1 MFSEADLQHSYYVTK
16 KRLLTLL
23 VAAIFLLSV
32 IFLRL
37 AYIQVIWGKDL
48 QARAADQW
56 QRDLPIKAYR
66 GDIVDTNGNLLATT
80 KTGYSVYAR
89 PQSVDNPEQ
98 CAEVLSGLLQ
108 IDYQTL
114 YDKLVKRGTSE
125 VTLKR
130 QIDVDTAE
138 LIRSY
143 NLKGVYLASE
153 GVRSYVYGD
162 FLSQVLGFVSSD
174 GVGQTGLEAYYD
186 KYLQGINGA
195 LLTETDLVGDELEQ
209 GSMTYVPSI
218 DGLTVTLTI
227 DATIQAVVENVL
239 QLAMYQQNP
248 QAARCIVLDVTT
260 GEILAMASKPSI
272 DLNNLPRDNIEYL
285 MKYSK
290 NTLLTDVYEPGSTF
304 KILTAAACLEEY
316 RNGNS
321 KAFSAQ
327 HVFGN
332 SSGTRIIDGS
342 KISCWTKH
350 ANGKHSNQTL
360 SDALNNSCNPIFT
373 DIALSLGKATMYD
386 YLDKFGYGSVTG
398 IDFAGEQAGI
408 LVPKSAVTNGDL
420 ARIGFGQTIA
430 VTPLQLCMATAAAVN
445 GGLLMQPY
453 LVKEISDPTTGQVV
467 KRFSPTVVN
476 RAISEETSAQI
487 AAMLQRVVDE
497 GGGKNAKIEGYQ
509 VGGKTGTAQKFV
521 DGALATGKYVSSFIG
536 FFPASS
542 SKYLVL
548 MIVDEPE
555 GQSYGSIVAAPYA
568 GLVFREIINYKNIA
582 PLD

>member
-1 MFSEADLQHSYYVTK
+1 MHNDNYYVTK
-16 KRLLTLL
+16 KRLLTLI

-48 QARAADQW
+48 QAKAAEQW
-56 QRDLPIKAYR
+56 QRDLPINAYR

-80 KTGYSVYAR
+80 ETGYSVYAR
-89 PQSVDNPEQ
+89 PQSVDDPAR
-98 CAEVLSGLLQ
+98 CAEALSSVLEL
-108 IDYQTL
+108 DYQKV
-114 YDKLVKRGTSE
+114 YDKLTKRGVSE
-125 VTLKR
+125 VTIKR
-130 QIDVDTAE
+130 QIDADRAE
-138 LIRSY
+138 DIRSY
-143 NLKGVYLASE
+143 NLEGVYLASE
-153 GVRSYVYGD
+153 GLRSYVYGD

-186 KYLQGINGA
+186 KYLQGINGV
-195 LLTETDLVGDELEQ
+195 LLTETDLVGNELEQ
-209 GSMTYVPSI
+209 GSMTYIPSVN
-218 DGLTVTLTI
+218 GLTVTLTI
-227 DATIQAVVENVL
+227 DAVIQTVAENVL

-260 GEILAMASKPSI
+260 GEILAMASKPSV
-272 DLNNLPRDNIEYL
+272 DLNNLPRDNLEYL

-304 KILTAAACLEEY
+304 KVLTASACLEEF
-316 RNGNS
+316 RKGNS
-321 KAFSAQ
+321 RAFSAE

-386 YLDKFGYGSVTG
+386 YLEKFGYGSVTG

-408 LVPKSAVTNGDL
+408 LVPESAVTNGDL

-430 VTPLQLCMATAAAVN
+430 VTALQLCMATAAAVN

-453 LVKEISDPTTGQVV
+453 LVKEISDPMTGQVV

-476 RAISEETSAQI
+476 RAISKETSAQI
-487 AAMLQRVVDE
+487 AKMLQRVVAE
-497 GGGKNAKIEGYQ
+497 GGGKNAYVEGYQ

-542 SKYLVL
+542 PKYLVL

-568 GLVFREIINYKNIA
+568 GLIFKEIINYKNIA
-582 PLD
+582 PLE

>member
-1 MFSEADLQHSYYVTK
+1 MQQEYYISK
-16 KRLLTLL
+16 KRLLTLI
-23 VAAIFLLSV
+23 VAAIFLFTV
-32 IFLRL
+32 IFCRL

-48 QARAADQW
+48 QVKASEQW

-66 GDIVDTNGNLLATT
+66 GDIVDANGNLIATT
-80 KTGYSVYAR
+80 ETGYSVYAR
-89 PQSVDNPEQ
+89 PKSVTDAEH
-98 CAEVLSGLLQ
+98 AAKILSEVLEL
-108 IDYQTL
+108 DYQTT
-114 YDKLVKRGTSE
+114 YEKLTKKGVSE
-125 VTLKR
+125 VTVKR
-130 QIDVDTAE
+130 QIDGDKASE
-138 LIRSY
+138 IRSA
-143 NLKGVYLASE
+143 NLDGIYLASE

-162 FLSQVLGFVSSD
+162 FLSQVLGFTSSD

-186 KYLQGINGA
+186 KYLQGINGK
-195 LLTETDLVGDELEQ
+195 LLTETDLVGSELTN
-209 GSMTYVPSI
+209 GTMSYIPSVN
-218 DGLTVTLTI
+218 GLTVTLTV
-227 DATIQAVVENVL
+227 DSVIQTVVENVL
-239 QLAMYQQNP
+239 ELAMYQQNP
-248 QAARCIVLDVTT
+248 QAARCIVMDVTT
-260 GEILAMASKPSI
+260 GEILAMASKPSV
-272 DLNNLPRDNIEYL
+272 DLNNLPRDNLEYL

-304 KILTAAACLEEY
+304 KVLTASACLEEF

-321 KAFSAQ
+321 KAFSAE

-350 ANGKHSNQTL
+350 TNGKHSNQNL

-373 DIALSLGKATMYD
+373 DIALSLGKNTMYE
-386 YLDKFGYGSVTG
+386 YLNKFGYGSVTG

-430 VTPLQLCMATAAAVN
+430 VTALQLCVATAAAVN
-445 GGLLMQPY
+445 GGLRMQPY
-453 LVKEISDPTTGQVV
+453 LVKEISDPTTGKVV
-467 KRFSPTVVN
+467 KRFSPTVVE
-476 RAISEETSAQI
+476 RAVSAETSAQI
-487 AAMLQRVVDE
+487 AKMLQRVVEE

-542 SKYLVL
+542 PKYLTL
-548 MIVDEPE
+548 MIVDEPQ

-568 GLVFREIINYKNIA
+568 KLVFQEIINYKNIA
-582 PLD
+582 PLT

>member
-1 MFSEADLQHSYYVTK
+1 MQQEYYISK
-16 KRLLTLL
+16 KRLLTLI
-23 VAAIFLLSV
+23 VAAIFLFTV
-32 IFLRL
+32 IFCRL

-48 QARAADQW
+48 QVKASEQW

-66 GDIVDTNGNLLATT
+66 GDIVDANGNLIATT
-80 KTGYSVYAR
+80 ETGYSVYAR
-89 PQSVDNPEQ
+89 PKSVTDAEH
-98 CAEVLSGLLQ
+98 AAKILSEVLEL
-108 IDYQTL
+108 DYQAT
-114 YDKLVKRGTSE
+114 YEKLTKKGVSE
-125 VTLKR
+125 VTVKR
-130 QIDVDTAE
+130 QIDGDKASE
-138 LIRSY
+138 IRSA
-143 NLKGVYLASE
+143 NLDGIYLASE

-162 FLSQVLGFVSSD
+162 FLSQVLGFTSSD

-186 KYLQGINGA
+186 KYLQGINGK
-195 LLTETDLVGDELEQ
+195 LLTETDLVGSELTN
-209 GSMTYVPSI
+209 GTMSYIPSVN
-218 DGLTVTLTI
+218 GLTVTLTV
-227 DATIQAVVENVL
+227 DSVIQTVVENVL
-239 QLAMYQQNP
+239 ELAMYQQKP
-248 QAARCIVLDVTT
+248 QAARCIVMDVTT
-260 GEILAMASKPSI
+260 GEILAMASKPSV
-272 DLNNLPRDNIEYL
+272 DLNNLPRDNLEYL

-304 KILTAAACLEEY
+304 KVLTASACLEEF

-321 KAFSAQ
+321 KAFSAE

-350 ANGKHSNQTL
+350 TNGKHSNQNL

-373 DIALSLGKATMYD
+373 DIALSLGKNTMYE
-386 YLDKFGYGSVTG
+386 YLNKFGYGSVTG

-430 VTPLQLCMATAAAVN
+430 VTALQLCVATAAAVN
-445 GGLLMQPY
+445 GGLRMQPY
-453 LVKEISDPTTGQVV
+453 LVKEISAPTTGKVV
-467 KRFSPTVVN
+467 KRFSPTVVE
-476 RAISEETSAQI
+476 RAVSAETSAQI
-487 AAMLQRVVDE
+487 AKMLQRVVEE

-542 SKYLVL
+542 PKYLTL
-548 MIVDEPE
+548 MIVDEPQ

-568 GLVFREIINYKNIA
+568 KLVFQEIINYKNIA
-582 PLD
+582 PLT

>member
-1 MFSEADLQHSYYVTK
+1 MQHDYYTSK
-16 KRLLTLL
+16 KRLLTLI
-23 VAAIFLLSV
+23 VAAIFLFLV

-37 AYIQVIWGKDL
+37 AYIQVIWGKEL
-48 QARAADQW
+48 QAKAGNQW

-66 GDIVDTNGNLLATT
+66 GDITDTNGNLIATT
-80 KTGYSVYAR
+80 ETGYGVYAR
-89 PQSVDNPEQ
+89 PKSVVDAEA
-98 CAEVLSGLLQ
+98 CAKALAEILDMDYAKLLE
-108 IDYQTL
+108 
-114 YDKLVKRGTSE
+114 KLTKKGVSE
-125 VTLKR
+125 VTIKR
-130 QIDVDTAE
+130 QIDSAQASE
-138 LIRSY
+138 IRSR
-143 NLKGVYLASE
+143 NLHGVYLAAE
-153 GVRSYVYGD
+153 GLRSYLYGD
-162 FLSQVLGFVSSD
+162 FLSQVLGFVSYD

-186 KYLQGINGA
+186 KYLQGINGK
-195 LLTETDLVGDELEQ
+195 LLTETDLVGSELAD
-209 GSMTYVPSI
+209 GSMSYVPAI
-218 DGLTVTLTI
+218 NGLTVTLTI
-227 DATIQAVVENVL
+227 DAVIQTIVENVL
-239 QLAMYQQNP
+239 QLAMYQQKP

-260 GEILAMASKPSI
+260 GEILAMASKPSV
-272 DLNNLPRDNIEYL
+272 DLNNLPRDNLEYL

-304 KILTAAACLEEY
+304 KVLTAAACLEEY
-316 RNGNS
+316 RRGNP
-321 KAFSAQ
+321 KAFSAE
-327 HVFGN
+327 HIFGN
-332 SSGTRIIDGS
+332 SSGIRIIDGS

-350 ANGKHSNQTL
+350 ANGKHSNQNL

-373 DIALSLGKATMYD
+373 DIALSLGKSTMYE

-398 IDFAGEQAGI
+398 IDFSGEQAGI
-408 LVPKSAVTNGDL
+408 LVPKTSVTNGDL

-430 VTPLQLCMATAAAVN
+430 VTALQLCMATASAVN

-453 LVKEISDPTTGQVV
+453 LVKEISDPTTGNVV

-476 RAISEETSAQI
+476 RTVSAETSAQI
-487 AAMLQRVVDE
+487 ASMLKRVVDE

-542 SKYLVL
+542 PKYLAL

-568 GLVFREIINYKNIA
+568 ALVFQEIINYKNIS
-582 PLD
+582 PLE

>member
-1 MFSEADLQHSYYVTK
+1 MQQEYYISK
-16 KRLLTLL
+16 KRLLTLI
-23 VAAIFLLSV
+23 VAAIFLFTV
-32 IFLRL
+32 IFCRL

-48 QARAADQW
+48 QVKASEQW

-66 GDIVDTNGNLLATT
+66 GDIVDANGNLIATT
-80 KTGYSVYAR
+80 ETGYSVYAR
-89 PQSVDNPEQ
+89 PKSVTDAEH
-98 CAEVLSGLLQ
+98 AAKILSEVLEL
-108 IDYQTL
+108 DYQTT
-114 YDKLVKRGTSE
+114 YEKLTKKGVSE
-125 VTLKR
+125 VTVKR
-130 QIDVDTAE
+130 QIDGDKASE
-138 LIRSY
+138 IRSA
-143 NLKGVYLASE
+143 NLDGIYLASE

-162 FLSQVLGFVSSD
+162 FLSQVLGFTSSD

-186 KYLQGINGA
+186 KYLQGINGK
-195 LLTETDLVGDELEQ
+195 LLTETDLVGSELTN
-209 GSMTYVPSI
+209 GTMSYIPSVN
-218 DGLTVTLTI
+218 GLTVTLTV
-227 DATIQAVVENVL
+227 DSVIQTVVENVL
-239 QLAMYQQNP
+239 ELAMYQQKP
-248 QAARCIVLDVTT
+248 QAARCIVMDVTT
-260 GEILAMASKPSI
+260 GEILAMASKPSV
-272 DLNNLPRDNIEYL
+272 DLNNLPRDNLEYL

-304 KILTAAACLEEY
+304 KVLTASACLEEF

-321 KAFSAQ
+321 KAFSAE

-350 ANGKHSNQTL
+350 TNGKHSNQNL

-373 DIALSLGKATMYD
+373 DIALSLGKNTMYE
-386 YLDKFGYGSVTG
+386 YLNKFGYGSVTG

-430 VTPLQLCMATAAAVN
+430 VTALQLCVATAAAVN
-445 GGLLMQPY
+445 GGLRMQPY
-453 LVKEISDPTTGQVV
+453 LVKEISDPTTGKVV
-467 KRFSPTVVN
+467 KRFSPTVVE
-476 RAISEETSAQI
+476 RAVSAETSAQI
-487 AAMLQRVVDE
+487 AKMLQRVVEE

-542 SKYLVL
+542 PKYLTL
-548 MIVDEPE
+548 MIVDEPQ

-568 GLVFREIINYKNIA
+568 KLVFQEIINYKNIA
-582 PLD
+582 PLT